1 MGGIENFCLG
11 YRKTKYPV
19 SRYIAIQWLL
29 HIYQYFTEKFTKLFT
44 FRVLCN
50 YWVMENICLSNK
62 LSNFANV
69 LWLLVTVLIV
79 KFQIHKPYWCVNL
92 QWKFKEIVTW
102 NFLKITFI
110 MYHNCSTYTFKC
122 LLLAESCFTGRAYI
136 GELLMQIWLKSMK
149 K

>member
-1 MGGIENFCLG
+1 MYQDRGPLTYSNGSQLFVPNSSIVWELVMGGIENFL
-11 YRKTKYPV
+11 
-19 SRYIAIQWLL
+19 SRLLKDKIPRYHGILPYSDFYIFINILL
-29 HIYQYFTEKFTKLFT
+29 RNLQNLST
-44 FRVLCN
+44 FRVSCN

-102 NFLKITFI
+102 NLLKITFI
-110 MYHNCSTYTFKC
+110 MYHNCCTY
-122 LLLAESCFTGRAYI
+122 
-136 GELLMQIWLKSMK
+136 
-149 K
+149 